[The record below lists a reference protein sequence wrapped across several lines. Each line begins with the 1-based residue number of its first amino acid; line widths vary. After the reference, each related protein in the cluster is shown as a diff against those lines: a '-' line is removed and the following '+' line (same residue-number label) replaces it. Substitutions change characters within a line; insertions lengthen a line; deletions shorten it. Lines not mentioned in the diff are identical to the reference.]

1 MILIV
6 GLGNPG
12 QSYQKTRHNLGWL
25 VLDSLQ
31 RKWKENYSF
40 SNWEEL
46 KKFKA
51 KISKGEIENKTII
64 LAEPLTFMNLSGQT
78 VKILTSYYKIKP
90 QDLII
95 VHDDIDIPFGNLK
108 IARNRG
114 TAGHKG
120 VGSIVSELGT
130 KNSIRLRIGIK
141 PNNKAVK
148 SYSHIA
154 VEKFVLKKFNTKE
167 KEIIEEIINRATAAL
182 ETIIRNGFKKAM
194 NEFNQ

>member
-31 RKWKENYSF
+31 KKWKENYFF

-51 KISKGEIENKTII
+51 KISKGTIEDKTVI
-64 LAEPLTFMNLSGQT
+64 LAKPLTFMNLSGQA
-78 VKILTSYYKIKP
+78 VKSLNFYYKIKP
-90 QDLII
+90 NNLI
-95 VHDDIDIPFGNLK
+95 VVQDDIDISFGK
-108 IARNRG
+108 IKIVKNRG
-114 TAGHKG
+114 PAGHKG
-120 VGSIVSELGT
+120 VKSIISELGR
-130 KNSIRLRIGIK
+130 KNFIRLRIGIK
-141 PNNKAVK
+141 PSNKSIKAD
-148 SYSHIA
+148 SHMA
-154 VEKFVLKKFNTKE
+154 LEKFVLKKFNKKE
-167 KEIIEEIINRATAAL
+167 EEIMKEIIDKAAAAL
-182 ETIIRNGFKKAM
+182 ETMIKNDLERTM